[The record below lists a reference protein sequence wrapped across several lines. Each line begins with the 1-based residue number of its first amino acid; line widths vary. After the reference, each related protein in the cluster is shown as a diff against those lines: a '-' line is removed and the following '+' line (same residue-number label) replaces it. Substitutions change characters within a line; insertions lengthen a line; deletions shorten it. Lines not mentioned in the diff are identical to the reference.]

1 MPRSRK
7 PLSEQRGHL
16 TVEFQKQREFEES
29 VIKTSRSALSVPPAW
44 LVNQTA
50 KKEFRRICKLLE
62 DIDILGDLDL
72 TNICGYCNAYAMYRQ
87 ATDELAK
94 DMKEKNSLKVM
105 GGNGQETENPLIGI
119 QRRYSQEMR
128 DFEKLCGL
136 TIDSRLKLASSKAK
150 SIDDDIQDKFGDI

>member
-1 MPRSRK
+1 MPRPRK
-7 PLSEQRGHL
+7 PLSEQKGNL

-29 VIKTSRSALSVPPAW
+29 IVKTSRSELNAPPSW
-44 LVNQTA
+44 LINQTA

-62 DIDILGDLDL
+62 EIDIVGDLDL

-87 ATDELAK
+87 ATEELLK
-94 DMKEKNSLKVM
+94 DVKEKNSLKVT
-105 GGNGQETENPLIGI
+105 GGNGQETENPLVGI
-119 QRRYSQEMR
+119 QRRYAQEMR

-150 SIDDDIQDKFGDI
+150 NIDDDIQDKFGDI